1 MNNSI
6 LMLAA
11 LGLGAYMVLS
21 KKSAP
26 AAPTQPDV
34 TSFGDEVGR
43 QVLDAFKSAQG
54 KNTDYS
60 YDPVSGQKVL
70 SCPSNS
76 RQWNTKLQRWECT
89 ALSPGKDEEA
99 EVRF

>member
-1 MNNSI
+1 MNNI
-6 LMLAA
+6 FLIAA
-11 LGLGAYMVLS
+11 AVGAYFMLS

-26 AAPTQPDV
+26 VAARAPDV
-34 TSFGDEVGR
+34 TSFSNEVGR
-43 QVLDAFKSAQG
+43 NVLDAWKSAQG

-60 YDPVSGQKVL
+60 YDPVSGQRVS

-89 ALSPGKDEEA
+89 LLNPGKDEEA